1 MDFDIKDVI
10 DGRFEL
16 LEVIGEGSH
25 GVVFRAIDREGG
37 GEVAVKCLHPEMA
50 LERGIR
56 ARMERE
62 ARAMGALTG
71 TSAVR
76 VIAFNETQGG
86 GLYLAMELLRGKNL
100 DEHLRALEGTGQRLA
115 PAQLFDLLDPIIDT
129 LEAAHAMGIVHRDL
143 KPQNIFVLDAGSV
156 APNVAQ
162 NVTKGRVGR
171 VRLLDFG
178 LAKDL
183 KADSLTKDGAI
194 TGTPSYI
201 APEGWAGR
209 PHELDHR
216 IDVYTLGV
224 VIFRALAGRV
234 PFHSK
239 KMYDLILSVTRGP
252 RPSLHAVRPDLPAEI
267 DRWVEKAL
275 ASSREDRFQS
285 VRSLW
290 KTLGQVLGRAV

>member
-10 DGRFEL
+10 DNRFEL
-16 LEVIGEGSH
+16 LEMIGEGNH
-25 GVVFRAIDREGG
+25 GVVFRAMDRESGV
-37 GEVAVKCLHPEMA
+37 EVAVKCLQPEMA
-50 LERGIR
+50 LERGVR

-62 ARAMGALTG
+62 ARAMGALSG

-76 VIAFNETQGG
+76 IIAFNETPDG
-86 GLYLAMELLRGKNL
+86 GLYLTMELLRGKNL
-100 DEHLRALEGTGQRLA
+100 DAYLREIEAGGQRLSS
-115 PAQLFDLLDPIIDT
+115 AQLFDLLDPIVDT
-129 LEAAHAMGIVHRDL
+129 LQAAHAMGIIHRDL
-143 KPQNIFVLDAGSV
+143 KPANIFVLDAAGGS
-156 APNVAQ
+156 
-162 NVTKGRVGR
+162 GRGG

-194 TGTPSYI
+194 TGSPSYI
-201 APEGWAGR
+201 APEGWAGK

-224 VIFRALAGRV
+224 VIFRALGGRV

-252 RPSLHAVRPDLPAEI
+252 RPSLLALRPDLPAGI
-267 DRWVEKAL
+267 DQWVEKAL
-275 ASSREDRFQS
+275 ASSRDDRFQS

-290 KTLGQVLGRAV
+290 ENLGELHDRTR